1 MKRPGAGAGGP
12 FFGGEGAGAG
22 YTTLVHKYLTLDIQY
37 PSTVTMQQQIN
48 AKQPQTDLG
57 HNRVYLP
64 DSTAA
69 QRSLHARHEIAV
81 GTEHRVRVVVL
92 QVDIGFRFASGEI
105 VD

>member
-1 MKRPGAGAGGP
+1 
-12 FFGGEGAGAG
+12 
-22 YTTLVHKYLTLDIQY
+22 
-37 PSTVTMQQQIN
+37 MQQQIN